1 MKDTVRRRHS
11 TMRWLLSLAQSLI
24 PRSKHST
31 EQERQKKHSKI
42 STNGSHLK
50 KSYDL
55 YKTFHEYRRVVPKPD
70 RFTIFEKSESTILEV
85 IECIMQASSESKKE
99 KLPTLERAS
108 IKLNMPRVF
117 IRLMKDVKTID
128 GKKYMNLE
136 SVVDEIGRMLGGWI
150 RSIKTD

>member
-1 MKDTVRRRHS
+1 MNDFD
-11 TMRWLLSLAQSLI
+11 I
-24 PRSKHST
+24 PIF
-31 EQERQKKHSKI
+31 KKI
-42 STNGSHLK
+42 
-50 KSYDL
+50 YDL
-55 YKTFHEYRRVVPKPD
+55 YKTFHDYRKVVPKQD
-70 RFTIFEKSESTILEV
+70 RFTIFERSESAILEV

-108 IKLNMPRVF
+108 LKLNMLRVF